1 MARKLKKSVRL
12 YNIMFYLL
20 LLLTL
25 VLSIIYFAAAQNIFG
40 IVVVLAI
47 LVIALVAIIGIRGF
61 SRTVDDKVLNDSVEV
76 ANREMQYMQHWDFP
90 YALAKPDGR
99 IFWVNDAF
107 RNLFTE
113 ELASFPMEESRLDS
127 LFGKL
132 DYPEEGGSRE
142 SEIIVKGRIYRLV
155 LSQEPV
161 LESGTGELSELL
173 YAASLLDITRE
184 KALQTENVNIRPVV
198 ALIYIDNYE
207 QSLGTMEEIRRPML
221 EAMVYRRI
229 TDLSTSV
236 NGVLTRMEKDRLL
249 LVFPYG
255 NLGTIQET
263 KFKILEDIRKISIG
277 NTIPVTLSIG
287 VGIADGLEQSNAY
300 ARAAM
305 DLAMSRGG
313 DQAVVKTKDNTLF
326 YGGRSGGV
334 EKTTRVRARLI
345 AQALHGVIMEAENV
359 LIMGHANPDLDC
371 FGAAIGLAGS
381 VERLGKT
388 VHIVMS
394 EPHPAIDSL
403 YTRAIEDEQYQD
415 CVITPL
421 QADQLINEKT
431 LLVVVDVNRPTIT
444 AAPRLLETVSN
455 VVVIDHHRAATD
467 AIRGAVISYVEP
479 YASSCCEMITEIIQ
493 YLTDNVHLRP
503 IEADAMFAGI
513 ALDTKNF
520 TVKTGIRT
528 FEAAAYLRRNG
539 ADSLRVREMFKNDI
553 TEYRYRAQIV
563 SQAEIYRDRIA
574 ISYWDGR
581 KVTNALAL
589 AAGAAD
595 ELLDIRGVDAS
606 FVLTDIGEMINVSAR
621 SLGDINVQVV
631 MEKIGGGGHLTVA
644 GAQLR
649 DSDMQHA
656 LTLLRKTIQDYLET
670 NR

>member
-1 MARKLKKSVRL
+1 MARKLKRSVRL

-47 LVIALVAIIGIRGF
+47 VIIALVAVIGIRGF
-61 SRTVDDKVLNDSVEV
+61 TRTVDDKVLNDSIEV

-90 YALAKPDGR
+90 YALAKADGR
-99 IFWVNDAF
+99 IFWINDTF

-113 ELASFPMEESRLDS
+113 ELASFPMEAGKLDA

-132 DYPEEGGSRE
+132 DYPEEGGTRE
-142 SEIIVKGRIYRLV
+142 SEVIVKGRIYRLV
-155 LSQEPV
+155 LSQEPL
-161 LESGTGELSELL
+161 LEAGSGELSELL
-173 YAASLLDITRE
+173 YSASLLDVTRE
-184 KALQTENVNIRPVV
+184 RALQKENVNIRPVV
-198 ALIYIDNYE
+198 ALIYIDNYD

-229 TDLSTSV
+229 TDLSTNV

-255 NLGTIQET
+255 KLETIQES
-263 KFKILEDIRKISIG
+263 KFRILEDIRKISIG

-287 VGIADGLEQSNAY
+287 VGIADGLEQSNEF

-313 DQAVVKTKDNTLF
+313 DQAVVKSQDNTLF
-326 YGGRSGGV
+326 YGGRSDGV

-345 AQALHGVIMEAENV
+345 AQALHGVIMEADNV
-359 LIMGHANPDLDC
+359 LIMGHSNPDLDC
-371 FGAAIGLAGS
+371 FGAALGLAGS
-381 VERLGKT
+381 IDRLGKD
-388 VHIVMS
+388 VRIVMS

-403 YTRAIEDEQYQD
+403 YVRAVEDEQYED
-415 CVITPL
+415 RVIT
-421 QADQLINEKT
+421 QQRAEQMISEKT
-431 LLVVVDVNRPTIT
+431 LLVVVDVNRPAIT
-444 AAPRLLETVSN
+444 AAPRLLEIVPSI
-455 VVVIDHHRAATD
+455 VVIDHHRASAD
-467 AIRGAVISYVEP
+467 LIRGTVISYVEP
-479 YASSCCEMITEIIQ
+479 YASSCCEMITELIQ
-493 YLTDNVHLRP
+493 YLTDTVRLRP

-553 TEYRYRAQIV
+553 DEYRYRAQIV

-574 ISYWDGR
+574 ISHWDGR

-606 FVLTDIGEMINVSAR
+606 FVLTEMGEQINISAR
-621 SLGDINVQVV
+621 SLGDINVQVI

-649 DSDMQHA
+649 DSEMQHA
-656 LTLLRKTIQDYLET
+656 LSLLRKTVQDYLET

>member
-467 AIRGAVISYVEP
+467 AIHGAVISYVEP

-553 TEYRYRAQIV
+553 AEYRYRAQIV

-606 FVLTDIGEMINVSAR
+606 FVLTDIGDMINVSAR